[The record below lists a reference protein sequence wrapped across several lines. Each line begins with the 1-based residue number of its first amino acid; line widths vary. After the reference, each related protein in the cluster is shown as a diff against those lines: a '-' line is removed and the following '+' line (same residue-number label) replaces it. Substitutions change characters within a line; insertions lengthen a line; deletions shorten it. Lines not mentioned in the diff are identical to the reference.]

1 MSTKEKN
8 TSLRIKISN
17 LPNAV
22 TVVRIVLSLIL
33 LFITP
38 LTSLFFI
45 IYIICGLSDV
55 LDGYLARRIK
65 AVTQIGAVLDSIA
78 DFVFIGVLL
87 IIFVPLIKMPLGI
100 LTWIIVI
107 AFVRLMSLIVGFYKY
122 HTFAFL
128 HTYANKITGILLFC
142 FPLLY
147 NNFGIIITACIICFA
162 ASFSAV
168 EELSINIISKKLERN
183 IKCIYTK

>member
-1 MSTKEKN
+1 MSIIEKN
-8 TSLRIKISN
+8 TSLRMKIWS

-22 TVVRIVLSLIL
+22 TSVRIVLSVIL

-38 LTSLFFI
+38 LSSIFFI

-55 LDGYLARRIK
+55 LDGYIARRTK
-65 AVTQIGAVLDSIA
+65 ATTQIGAILDSIA

-87 IIFVPLIKMPLGI
+87 VIYVPLIEIPLGI
-100 LTWIIVI
+100 LTWIVVI

-122 HTFAFL
+122 HTFTFL

-147 NNFGIIITACIICFA
+147 SNLGIIITACIICFA

-168 EELSINIISKKLERN
+168 EEFSINITSKKLERD
-183 IKCIYTK
+183 IKCYLNR